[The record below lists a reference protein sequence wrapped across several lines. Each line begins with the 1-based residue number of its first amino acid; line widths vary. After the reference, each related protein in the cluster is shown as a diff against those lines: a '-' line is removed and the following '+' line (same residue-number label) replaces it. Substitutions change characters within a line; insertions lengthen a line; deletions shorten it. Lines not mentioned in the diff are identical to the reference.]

1 MNKRKLLLLLVL
13 LNWTVYYAQTPGSR
27 TDSLACYTTSEMR
40 HITTALIE
48 GKEAAAKL
56 EVANQI
62 IVQKDTTIASQD
74 RTIVKQ
80 DLRYITT
87 EHLVDECENDKIL
100 LKSDLEKANNK
111 LKWTKVG
118 WAATAVVLGITT
130 IIGLIK

>member
-1 MNKRKLLLLLVL
+1 
-13 LNWTVYYAQTPGSR
+13 
-27 TDSLACYTTSEMR
+27 MR
-40 HITTALIE
+40 YITTALIE

-130 IIGLIK
+130 IIGLVK